1 MKKKILLINF
11 GGIGDEILFLP
22 TIISLKKEFPDSQIT
37 LALEP
42 RSRGIKDLTDKIDD
56 LILVDLKRG
65 NKYFELMKL
74 VMQAWRG
81 HYDIV
86 VSSGGNKLIPV
97 LLFLTGIKERYGY
110 DSGKLSRKF
119 LTAAIPLN
127 KNQYAAAMYHDLIT
141 PLTSLKTEL
150 PQIDVERAQVIENS
164 VLIHP
169 GVSKI
174 SVEKNMI
181 KTITPEVWA
190 EVMRGLAA
198 AGKKVRLAGGPDDK
212 ECIECIVELCKDVDF
227 ENLYGTTKNLKELA
241 QLISSAQTF
250 VCSDS
255 APLHVA
261 VALGVKTYAVFG
273 PTDDKKLIPS
283 SVTALKAND
292 KCPLKPCLWERRQ
305 TSCENRDCLKLSAED
320 IVKKIL
326 AG

>member
-22 TIISLKKEFPDSQIT
+22 TIISLKKEFPNSYIT

-81 HYDIV
+81 RYDIV

-127 KNQYAAAMYHDLIT
+127 KNQYAAAMYHDLI
-141 PLTSLKTEL
+141 
-150 PQIDVERAQVIENS
+150 
-164 VLIHP
+164 
-169 GVSKI
+169 VS
-174 SVEKNMI
+174 
-181 KTITPEVWA
+181 
-190 EVMRGLAA
+190 R
-198 AGKKVRLAGGPDDK
+198 PDYA
-212 ECIECIVELCKDVDF
+212 VDF
-227 ENLYGTTKNLKELA
+227 
-241 QLISSAQTF
+241 F
-250 VCSDS
+250 
-255 APLHVA
+255 
-261 VALGVKTYAVFG
+261 
-273 PTDDKKLIPS
+273 
-283 SVTALKAND
+283 
-292 KCPLKPCLWERRQ
+292 
-305 TSCENRDCLKLSAED
+305 ENRASAD
-320 IVKKIL
+320 
-326 AG
+326 